1 MSTHLEVSSPVA
13 SGRAW
18 YSLCTLVLLYCMSW
32 VDRQILSLLAPSV
45 SKYLGIS
52 DTQIGVLFGLG
63 FAVVYALTGLPLAHL
78 IDRRRR
84 VPLVAAGVILWSG
97 CTVASGFA
105 PNFIWLLILRSGVA
119 VGEAVLSPAAISLIA
134 DFFPREKRTLP
145 TTIYNGTG
153 TAMFT
158 GAFITGAAA
167 LQLATTMAGRYGL
180 EPWQL
185 TLILVGL
192 PGLLLAPL
200 LLSTVPE
207 PPRRNDVKSEQF
219 ATVAEAV
226 AYFRKERVL
235 YGCLFAG
242 IVAIALINA
251 ARAAWIPTLLIRGH
265 RMDPARVGYIYG
277 MAGLAFGLLGVAVW
291 PAIVKIWTDRGRKD
305 SLVTVFAAAM
315 TAGWVSFAVVGL
327 ARSSV
332 VLIAAVAIGDFFQAA
347 VAVLAPLLIQL
358 VTPGRMRARA
368 MALYIMAIG
377 FGSALG
383 PALVAFLSDRFFT
396 GPFAIGSGLSMVV
409 VAMGPIASIAIWS
422 IHKPYPR
429 ALDRAEARETSAW
442 NPAGST
448 D

>member
-1 MSTHLEVSSPVA
+1 MSVDLEVSSPVA
-13 SGRAW
+13 TTTRAW
-18 YSLCTLVLLYCMSW
+18 YSLWMFVLLFSMSW

-84 VPLVAAGVILWSG
+84 VPIVAAGVILWSG

-105 PNFIWLLILRSGVA
+105 PNFISLLLLRSGVA

-145 TTIYNGTG
+145 TTIYSGTG
-153 TAMFT
+153 TVMFT

-167 LQLATTMAGRYGL
+167 LQLATMIAGRYGL
-180 EPWQL
+180 QPWQL
-185 TLILVGL
+185 TLIFVGL
-192 PGLLLAPL
+192 PGVLLAPL
-200 LLSTVPE
+200 LLATVPE
-207 PPRRNDVKSEQF
+207 PQRRNDVKSEQF

-226 AYFRKERVL
+226 TYFRRECML

-251 ARAAWIPTLLIRGH
+251 ARAAWIPTLLVRGH
-265 RMDPARVGYIYG
+265 HMAATKGGYIYG
-277 MAGLAFGLLGVAVW
+277 MAGLTFGLLGVAVW
-291 PAIVKIWTDRGRKD
+291 PAVVKIWTNRGRKD

-315 TAGWVSFAVVGL
+315 TAGWASFAVVGL
-327 ARSSV
+327 TRSTV

-347 VAVLAPLLIQL
+347 VAVLVPLLIQL

-368 MALYIMAIG
+368 YALYVMAIG
-377 FGSALG
+377 LGSALG
-383 PALVAFLSDRFFT
+383 PALVAFLSDRLFG
-396 GPFAIGSGLSMVV
+396 GPFAIGSGLSLVV
-409 VAMGPIASIAIWS
+409 LVMGPIASMAIWA

-429 ALDRAEARETSAW
+429 ALDRAEARESAW
-442 NPAGST
+442 GRGS